1 MLECI
6 IWWVNGAGMQ
16 YIYETLHYVTIVK
29 WNKVTEFESD
39 YTVCEIFSD
48 YMLREKLKN
57 FLFRG
62 ILQ

>member
-1 MLECI
+1 
-6 IWWVNGAGMQ
+6 MQ